1 MSICSCSM
9 QSISVP
15 RTFIHLSSWTFY
27 PEHQWLGA
35 VWKPVPGG
43 VLVVSGDPDLRLHAP
58 PACRA
63 ASAGSSEGENSEVY
77 IKRKL
82 RPSRFT
88 CRRRRLTNT
97 KPRKEN
103 EKKDARKVQKCCIL
117 SINTYF
123 LKLYF
128 FVKWCLATFPSR
140 ASVLGFLNPLFFHS
154 LHRLFVHSLS
164 FYRLLTHSCD
174 LNEDTVK

>member
-1 MSICSCSM
+1 M

-15 RTFIHLSSWTFY
+15 LTFIHLSSWTFY

-35 VWKPVPGG
+35 VWKPVPGC

-88 CRRRRLTNT
+88 CITARCSRRLTNT

-103 EKKDARKVQKCCIL
+103 EKKKDARKVQKCCIL
-117 SINTYF
+117 SIKTYF

-128 FVKWCLATFPSR
+128 FVKWCLATFPSK
-140 ASVLGFLNPLFFHS
+140 ASVLGFFESFI
-154 LHRLFVHSLS
+154 LS
-164 FYRLLTHSCD
+164 FPSQTICSFIVIL
-174 LNEDTVK
+174 

>member
-15 RTFIHLSSWTFY
+15 VTFIHLSSWTFY

-35 VWKPVPGG
+35 VWILVPGC

-88 CRRRRLTNT
+88 CITARCSKRLTNT
-97 KPRKEN
+97 KPRKEK
-103 EKKDARKVQKCCIL
+103 EKKDARNVRKCFIF
-117 SINTYF
+117 SINSYF
-123 LKLYF
+123 LILYF
-128 FVKWCLATFPSR
+128 FVKWCIATFPSK
-140 ASVLGFLNPLFFHS
+140 ASVLGFLNPLFIHS
-154 LHRLFVHSLS
+154 LHRLFVHSLYN
-164 FYRLLTHSCD
+164 FIGYLLIHVT
-174 LNEDTVK
+174 